1 MRKKAAWRVLSP
13 NDVLRSCPRRYCHDA
28 YNAAS
33 VKGRHE
39 ASDTRQH
46 RAAAPRRSI
55 NEKGTPPGVPFCCL
69 KLYCLKKVEY
79 LTRIAVTE
87 CNSGNDRNIV
97 TDLHAGQDLMH
108 SCTLYT
114 CSDGNAVVLGAGK
127 GYSSFFGLNIRKAAG
142 RKLIRGIR
150 TASSS
155 ALNRDSFFMSL
166 SSVFSL
172 F

>member
-1 MRKKAAWRVLSP
+1 M
-13 NDVLRSCPRRYCHDA
+13 
-28 YNAAS
+28 
-33 VKGRHE
+33 
-39 ASDTRQH
+39 
-46 RAAAPRRSI
+46 
-55 NEKGTPPGVPFCCL
+55 PFCCL

-97 TDLHAGQDLMH
+97 TDLHAGLDLMH

-166 SSVFSL
+166 STVFSL